1 MVHVQEEKEICA
13 HPFTQE
19 DTIPI
24 INHLNETKQ
33 AIIIDIPIE
42 NDEYYTMNFLISGTY
57 YQVTDKQ
64 LTSIN
69 QSPIPLVES
78 NFRQN
83 IHRWFKHKVRITFF
97 ILKSM
102 VKPK

>member
-1 MVHVQEEKEICA
+1 MIDVFQFMLHVQEEKEMCA

-24 INHLNETKQ
+24 INHLNETEQ

-42 NDEYYTMNFLISGTY
+42 NDEYYTIILLVSGNY
-57 YQVTDKQ
+57 YQATDKQ

-69 QSPIPLVES
+69 TIYIGGL
-78 NFRQN
+78 NT
-83 IHRWFKHKVRITFF
+83 K
-97 ILKSM
+97 
-102 VKPK
+102 